1 MASADTKVEKNLS
14 PLDTN
19 WNKSGKAGA
28 GVEPAR
34 QHRPVRQGRG
44 FPGQVQEHAL
54 ADILGQKLVASG
66 PTQGRSVNKIQMP
79 SHKFGKSGL

>member
-1 MASADTKVEKNLS
+1 MATTFSS
-14 PLDTN
+14 R
-19 WNKSGKAGA
+19 KARC
-28 GVEPAR
+28 PAR
-34 QHRPVRQGRG
+34 A
-44 FPGQVQEHAL
+44 QEHAL